1 MTRLLPICSLAVAI
15 MAAVAALET
24 CSNNAQARSSTYS
37 AEKEWVGNHS
47 NAWSLQDK
55 VTELCAMVPECKAQA
70 EAQRAARLTHEKAE
84 REAAAAPVKPRGP
97 IPEQAEFKKRLGE
110 INLMKEKQP

>member
-1 MTRLLPICSLAVAI
+1 MQKVTSYLALALMFTAVAG
-15 MAAVAALET
+15 ALET

-47 NAWSLQDK
+47 NAWTLQDK

-110 INLMKEKQP
+110 INLMKEK

>member
-1 MTRLLPICSLAVAI
+1 MQKVTSYLALALMFTAVAE
-15 MAAVAALET
+15 ALET

-47 NAWSLQDK
+47 NAWTLQDK

-110 INLMKEKQP
+110 INLIKEK